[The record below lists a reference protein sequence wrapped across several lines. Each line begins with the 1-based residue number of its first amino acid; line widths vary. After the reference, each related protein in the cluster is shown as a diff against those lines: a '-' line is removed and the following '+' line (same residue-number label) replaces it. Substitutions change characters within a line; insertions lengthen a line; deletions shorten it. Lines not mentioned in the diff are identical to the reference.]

1 MMKRLLFILTIL
13 TIGLMEAQA
22 VLKERD
28 LEQTLEILR
37 AELTEYHRNLSEMT
51 AERKQRNE
59 AIINQLV
66 QTMKQ
71 SNQNQLMLY
80 SQKQNYVF
88 DLTYACHQATE
99 QYNEFKRSQIPF
111 KNYLATTDDEIAK
124 YDSLIYSLKAIPEN
138 MLGERPRVNRNVCLT
153 LATNIR
159 NTLDESRDQITDYIE
174 FYENTERRLSN
185 LNDYANK
192 RYNDIQTSIF
202 KNGGQNYFS
211 ILKGLKLNL
220 RQTKESV
227 EDMYKSTTK

>member
-111 KNYLATTDDEIAK
+111 KTFLRDVAPVAHAEREERLAIDDGAQMPVDVHAARRGLCEMRK
-124 YDSLIYSLKAIPEN
+124 
-138 MLGERPRVNRNVCLT
+138 
-153 LATNIR
+153 
-159 NTLDESRDQITDYIE
+159 RD
-174 FYENTERRLSN
+174 
-185 LNDYANK
+185 
-192 RYNDIQTSIF
+192 
-202 KNGGQNYFS
+202 
-211 ILKGLKLNL
+211 
-220 RQTKESV
+220 
-227 EDMYKSTTK
+227 

>member
-88 DLTYACHQATE
+88 DLTYACHQAPE
-99 QYNEFKRSQIPF
+99 Q
-111 KNYLATTDDEIAK
+111 
-124 YDSLIYSLKAIPEN
+124 
-138 MLGERPRVNRNVCLT
+138 
-153 LATNIR
+153 
-159 NTLDESRDQITDYIE
+159 
-174 FYENTERRLSN
+174 
-185 LNDYANK
+185 
-192 RYNDIQTSIF
+192 
-202 KNGGQNYFS
+202 
-211 ILKGLKLNL
+211 
-220 RQTKESV
+220 
-227 EDMYKSTTK
+227 